1 MKRKFT
7 INSPEAMIQLG
18 QQIGVQAFENM
29 LITLHGDLGAGKTML
44 SKGIAKGLDITDVV
58 NSPTFTIMK
67 IYQGKYTLY
76 HMDVYR
82 LNDASDDFDL
92 EEYFEQD
99 GVSIVEWAENISEI
113 LPSEFLNIEII
124 RLSDTSRNVEITSNS
139 TKYDLVL
146 EGITI

>member
-1 MKRKFT
+1 MKKNFT
-7 INSPEAMIQLG
+7 INSPEEMIRLG
-18 QQIGVQAFENM
+18 ILIGSQAFENM

-44 SKGIAKGLDITDVV
+44 SKGIAKGLDITDIV

-92 EEYFEQD
+92 EEYFERE
-99 GVSIVEWAENISEI
+99 GVCIIEWAENISEI
-113 LPSEFLNIEII
+113 LPAEFLDVKITK
-124 RLSDTSRNVEITSNS
+124 LTDSTRNVEIS
-139 TKYDLVL
+139 TISETYIPIL
-146 EGITI
+146 EGIQL

>member
-1 MKRKFT
+1 MKKNFT
-7 INSPEAMIQLG
+7 INSPEEMIRLG
-18 QQIGVQAFENM
+18 ILIGSQAFENM

-44 SKGIAKGLDITDVV
+44 SKGIAKGLDITDIV

-92 EEYFEQD
+92 EEYFERE
-99 GVSIVEWAENISEI
+99 GVCIIEWAENISEI
-113 LPSEFLNIEII
+113 LPAEFL
-124 RLSDTSRNVEITSNS
+124 DVKITKLTDS
-139 TKYDLVL
+139 
-146 EGITI
+146 

>member
-1 MKRKFT
+1 MKKKFI
-7 INSPEAMIQLG
+7 INSPEEMVQLG
-18 QQIGVQAFENM
+18 QQIGNQTFENM

-44 SKGIAKGLDITDVV
+44 SKGIAKGMDITDVV

-67 IYQGKYTLY
+67 IYQGKFTLF

-99 GVSIVEWAENISEI
+99 GVCIIEWAEHISEI
-113 LPSEFLNIEII
+113 LPSELLHIEITRI
-124 RLSDTSRNVEITSNS
+124 SDTSREVEITAHSD
-139 TKYDLVL
+139 KYISIL
-146 EGITI
+146 EGIKI